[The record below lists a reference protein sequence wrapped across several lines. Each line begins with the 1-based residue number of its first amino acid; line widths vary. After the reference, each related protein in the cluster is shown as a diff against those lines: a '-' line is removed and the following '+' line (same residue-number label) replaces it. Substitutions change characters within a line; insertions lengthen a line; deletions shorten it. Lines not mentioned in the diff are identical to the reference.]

1 MATIAD
7 ADLITL
13 NTAVTNLNVDSEAAY
28 QAARGQYARLAP
40 LAAAAAEQ
48 RAAHL
53 ALTVRAEAAAALV
66 TGTATSTPPTTS
78 TIALLH
84 LSEVASGTRPA
95 VWVNSVPGGPTFNN
109 WGDNRVPGCDSQ
121 PGAPFGQGAFAQS
134 SVGACCA
141 ITSNT
146 PIAFNG
152 DFTIEGAF
160 IANDDYRD
168 VCQYSTDGSQGGTM
182 RIRVECRR
190 ESPTTMSFVLYAK
203 NGTQDFIAFQ
213 TAAVQPIIVGGQ
225 SGAYH
230 FALQRASN
238 VLALYMNGARV
249 GLATTPLTGGLSGYV
264 DAFGSF
270 DRTYDGASGMFNAR
284 LSELRVSN
292 AAIYSGA
299 NYTVPTARF
308 TNPS

>member
-1 MATIAD
+1 MATISD
-7 ADLITL
+7 ADLIAL
-13 NTAVTNLNVDSEAAY
+13 NAAATAMNTDAEAAY
-28 QAARGQYARLAP
+28 QALRGRYTALAP
-40 LAAAAAEQ
+40 LVGAAAEQ
-48 RAAHL
+48 RAAHQ
-53 ALTVRAEAAAALV
+53 ALTQRAEAAAALV
-66 TGTATSTPPTTS
+66 TGTSTSLPPTTS

-109 WGDNRVPGCDSQ
+109 WGDKRVTGCDSQ
-121 PGAPFGQGAFAQS
+121 AGAPFGQGAFAQS
-134 SVGACCA
+134 SVGSCCA

-152 DFTIEGAF
+152 DFTLEGF
-160 IANDDYRD
+160 FVANDDYRD

-190 ESPTTMSFVLYAK
+190 DTNNTMTFVGYAK
-203 NGTQDFIAFQ
+203 NGTQDFVAFT
-213 TAAVQPIIVGGQ
+213 TAVVQPIIIGGQ
-225 SGAYH
+225 AGSYH
-230 FALQRASN
+230 FALQRAN
-238 VLALYMNGARV
+238 NILALYMNGARV

-270 DRTYDGASGMFNAR
+270 DRSYDGASGMFNAR
-284 LSELRVSN
+284 VSELRVSS

-308 TNPS
+308 ANPA